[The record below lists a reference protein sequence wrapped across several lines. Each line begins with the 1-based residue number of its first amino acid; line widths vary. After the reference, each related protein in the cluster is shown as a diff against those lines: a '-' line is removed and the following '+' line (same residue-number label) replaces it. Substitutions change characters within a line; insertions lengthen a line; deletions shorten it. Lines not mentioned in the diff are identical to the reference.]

1 MEELRLS
8 ILGSSSAVPMSNRS
22 PSAQFLSM
30 GNEHFLIDCGEG
42 TQVKLRQHRIGFS
55 RLKHILISHLHGDHF
70 YGLVPLLSTLQLLDR
85 RAPLYLYG
93 PEKLKEAVMQQLE
106 ITEAR
111 ISYPLHFTVLDASK
125 KTTIHETD
133 SLEIQSFP
141 LRHSVE
147 CFGFYFQ
154 EKPLPRK
161 MRKSELEK
169 HSIPVA
175 EIRRIKAGG
184 DWVSQDGTTI
194 PNDQLTEAAPRP
206 LSYAYCT
213 DTLPVKHLHRYFKG
227 VDLLYHEATFA
238 DADKERA
245 EKTNHSTTL
254 QAAEIAEI
262 CKTERLLIGHFS
274 IRYKEFE
281 SLLEETRSRFP
292 MADIAKEGYYFSLNR
307 KSREFKAERENAY
320 RNF

>member
-22 PSAQFLSM
+22 PSAQFLSI

-93 PEKLKEAVMQQLE
+93 PEKLEEAIRQQLE
-106 ITEAR
+106 ITEAH
-111 ISYPLHFTVLDASK
+111 INFPLHFTILDPSK
-125 KTTIHETD
+125 KQGIYETD
-133 SLEIQSFP
+133 SLEIHSFP
-141 LRHSVE
+141 LRHSLD
-147 CFGFYFQ
+147 CFGFHFQ

-161 MRKSELEK
+161 MRKAELEK

-175 EIRRIKAGG
+175 EIRQIKNGA
-184 DWVSQDGTTI
+184 DWVSNEGILI
-194 PNDQLTEAAPRP
+194 PNAQLTEEAPRP

-213 DTLPVKHLHRYFKG
+213 DTLPIKHMHRYFKG

-238 DADKERA
+238 QADQIRA

-262 CKTERLLIGHFS
+262 CKAERLLIGHFS
-274 IRYKEFE
+274 IRYKEFD
-281 SLLEETRSRFP
+281 SLLEETRGRFP
-292 MADIAKEGYYFSLNR
+292 NSEIAKEGYYFSLNR
-307 KSREFKAERENAY
+307 KSRELKMERENTYGA
-320 RNF
+320 